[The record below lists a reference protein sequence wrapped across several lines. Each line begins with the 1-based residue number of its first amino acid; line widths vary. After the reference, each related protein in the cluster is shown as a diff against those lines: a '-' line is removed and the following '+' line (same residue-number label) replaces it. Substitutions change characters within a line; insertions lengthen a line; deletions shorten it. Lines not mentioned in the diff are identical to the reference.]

1 LRLSSEKRLRLFTGR
16 AYPELA
22 DEVASE
28 LGIPITPTSAY
39 DFANGE
45 IFVRFEESVR
55 GRAIGARGDR
65 AARRDRRKLPTPVSR
80 GRAKASG
87 SAEAAQAAPEAPRQ
101 RVRRRRGDAPDFPS
115 RDRQL

>member
-1 LRLSSEKRLRLFTGR
+1 MRLFTGR

-45 IFVRFEESVR
+45 IFIRFEESVR
-55 GRAIGARGDR
+55 GSDAFVLQSHSAPVNN
-65 AARRDRRKLPTPVSR
+65 RKLFSEVKRISFSL
-80 GRAKASG
+80 AS
-87 SAEAAQAAPEAPRQ
+87 
-101 RVRRRRGDAPDFPS
+101 PS
-115 RDRQL
+115 LW